1 MGGKDRL
8 VLGRVGGEA
17 LKAVEVKVGEWRF
30 WVLAMVALCWKERV

>member
-17 LKAVEVKVGEWRF
+17 LGDVEIKVGKWRF